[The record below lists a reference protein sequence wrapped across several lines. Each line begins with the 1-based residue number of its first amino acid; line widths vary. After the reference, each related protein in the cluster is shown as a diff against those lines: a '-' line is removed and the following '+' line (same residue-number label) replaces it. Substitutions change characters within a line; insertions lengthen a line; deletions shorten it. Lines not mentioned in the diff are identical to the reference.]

1 MKPLTTF
8 MSTLLLVF
16 FLASCGEK
24 KLPVDLSTHTK
35 KSTNLEVPYKEMRGV
50 KTIPAKLNGVE
61 MDMILDSGCS
71 GIHLSLTELQ
81 YMAKQ
86 GKVSDAD
93 VQGTTL
99 SQVADGT
106 VVENLLV
113 NLDSVRIGGDNG
125 ILLKDVKASVA
136 LNQVAPL
143 LLGNGVLD
151 EVASYEV
158 DNVHK
163 KVIFKRK

>member
-1 MKPLTTF
+1 MKPLITF

-24 KLPVDLSTHTK
+24 KLPVDLRTHTK
-35 KSTNLEVPYKEMRGV
+35 KSTSLEIPYKEMRGV

-106 VVENLLV
+106 VVV
-113 NLDSVRIGGDNG
+113 YVQVDSFALAITYSDSQ
-125 ILLKDVKASVA
+125 SVIHP
-136 LNQVAPL
+136 LQGTVHNIVA
-143 LLGNGVLD
+143 G
-151 EVASYEV
+151 
-158 DNVHK
+158 
-163 KVIFKRK
+163 RMW

>member
-1 MKPLTTF
+1 
-8 MSTLLLVF
+8 
-16 FLASCGEK
+16 
-24 KLPVDLSTHTK
+24 
-35 KSTNLEVPYKEMRGV
+35 
-50 KTIPAKLNGVE
+50 
-61 MDMILDSGCS
+61 
-71 GIHLSLTELQ
+71 
-81 YMAKQ
+81 MAKQ

>member
-35 KSTNLEVPYKEMRGV
+35 KSTNLEVPYKEMR
-50 KTIPAKLNGVE
+50 
-61 MDMILDSGCS
+61 
-71 GIHLSLTELQ
+71 SLTELQ